1 MRTVKMTVNRK
12 KVRTEK
18 KAVKR
23 AMAFMMAGVMCF
35 SLVGCGKSDKKKK
48 EEKLDIYDAVQEV
61 VFDECIYKSK
71 IVNDVFYGIYTR
83 YNENSEEEDSEEGLI
98 KYDFNTKEQNSVA
111 FNMPNTSVANFY
123 VDDNHNIVLNAQK
136 IIQSDEP
143 AENTSDF
150 EYTYQDVKLVY
161 NENLEMISSE
171 DGEIKTINDTTSDSI
186 ENVYGVEVDNQGRE
200 ISLCGSMGAEEES
213 YIKVNDKDGNETARI
228 QIEDMAQNL
237 VVMNDGT
244 VACAIWGKNGS
255 EVYRVDI
262 EGGKLGEKLMSLSDS
277 YNNLYTGLNNSLLID
292 VNGYLCRYSSE
303 SEKSQKILKFIDS
316 NVNPNSVTTIFELKN
331 GTLGVVLPDYET
343 NKTEIDFL
351 IKQDTDKNANK
362 KEIRLGTLNLDTQLQ
377 EQIIK
382 FNKTNEKYKIIVDD
396 YASDDD
402 YEEGIKRFNAAV
414 TSGNCPDLIDLSVMG
429 IQEYAQ
435 KGILEDLTPYLEKD
449 SELSED
455 LFVDSVINT
464 YKINDKL
471 YTIPMSFMIEALA
484 GATSSVGSEKSWTM
498 QEFVAYAESLPKGT
512 EILDG
517 ITSDG
522 LLSSI
527 LQYNMGEY
535 VNWST
540 GECNFNTDEF
550 IKLLEFCSNYENSEK
565 FYQNYDYENEPSEIT
580 KIRNKQVVMQ
590 RLYMDGVE
598 GYMLSKVTFGEP
610 ITIKGYPTKD
620 GNGFVLNTSSFLVGI
635 SSKSKNKDAAW
646 EFMREFYTKE
656 GQDSVDWSFS
666 GFPVRKDVLEEVLQK
681 AKEAET
687 ETAPDGT
694 KYVTVWGF
702 QDIEMYIPAPTDED
716 INEIKEII
724 NSADKLTNINTEIF
738 SMISEEAEA
747 FFKGQKTAK
756 EVADVIQSRVS
767 IYVKE
772 NR

>member
-1 MRTVKMTVNRK
+1 MTVNQK
-12 KVRTEK
+12 KVRTTK

-23 AMAFMMAGVMCF
+23 AMALMMAGVMCF
-35 SLVGCGKSDKKKK
+35 SLAGCGRGDKKKK
-48 EEKLDIYDAVQEV
+48 GEKLDIYEAVQEV
-61 VFDECIYKSK
+61 IFDECIYTSK
-71 IVNDVFYGIYTR
+71 IVNDVFYGIYTK
-83 YNENSEEEDSEEGLI
+83 YNENTEKEDVEEGLI

-111 FNMPNTSVANFY
+111 FNMPNTSVTNFY
-123 VDDNHNIVLNAQK
+123 VDDSNNIVLNAQK
-136 IIQSDEP
+136 IIQSDES
-143 AENTSDF
+143 AENSSEKSDF
-150 EYTYQDVKLVY
+150 EYTYQDVELVY
-161 NENLEMISSE
+161 NENLEMVSSKE
-171 DGEIKTINDTTSDSI
+171 GEIKTINDTTSDSM
-186 ENVYGVEVDNQGRE
+186 EAVYGVEVDNQGRE
-200 ISLCGSMGAEEES
+200 ISLCGSRGAEEES
-213 YIKVNDKDGNETARI
+213 YIKVNDKDGNEIARI
-228 QIEDMAQNL
+228 KIEDMAQNL
-237 VVMNDGT
+237 VVMSDGT
-244 VACAIWGKNGS
+244 VACAIWGEKGTEIYN
-255 EVYRVDI
+255 VDI
-262 EGGKLGEKLMSLSDS
+262 EGGKLGEKLMSLSDGFS
-277 YNNLYTGLNNSLLID
+277 DLYTGLNNSLLID
-292 VNGYLCRYSSE
+292 VNGYLCRYNSE

-316 NVNPNSVTTIFELKN
+316 NVNPNSITTIFELKN
-331 GTLGVVLPDYET
+331 GTLGVVLTDYET
-343 NKTEIDFL
+343 NETEIDFL

-362 KEIRLGTLNLDTQLQ
+362 TEIRLGTLELDTQLQ

-382 FNKTNEKYKIIVDD
+382 FNKTNEKYRIVVDD
-396 YASDDD
+396 YASDGD

-414 TSGNCPDLIDLSVMG
+414 TSGNCPDLIDLSIMG

-512 EILDG
+512 EILDDL
-517 ITSDG
+517 TSDG

-620 GNGFVLNTSSFLVGI
+620 GNGFALNASSFLLGI

-656 GQDSVDWSFS
+656 GQDLIDWSFS
-666 GFPVRKDVLEEVLQK
+666 GFPIRKDVLEEVLQK

-694 KYVTVWGF
+694 KYVSVWGF
-702 QDIEMYIPAPTDED
+702 QDIEMYIPAPNDED

-724 NSADKLTNINTEIF
+724 NSVDKLTNINAEIF

>member
-1 MRTVKMTVNRK
+1 MTVNRK
-12 KVRTEK
+12 KVRTAK

-35 SLVGCGKSDKKKK
+35 SLAGCGKGDKKEKG
-48 EEKLDIYDAVQEV
+48 EKLDVYEAVQEA
-61 VFDECIYKSK
+61 VFDECIYTSK
-71 IVNDVFYGIYTR
+71 IVNDVFYGIYTK
-83 YNENSEEEDSEEGLI
+83 YNENTEKEDFKEGLI
-98 KYDFNTKEQNSVA
+98 KYDFNSKEQNSVA
-111 FNMPNTSVANFY
+111 FDMPNTSVTNFY
-123 VDDNHNIVLNAQK
+123 VDGSNNIVLHAQK
-136 IIQSDEP
+136 IIQNDES
-143 AENTSDF
+143 AENSSDF
-150 EYTYQDVKLVY
+150 EYTYQDIKLVY
-161 NENLEMISSE
+161 NENLELVSSKE
-171 DGEIKTINDTTSDSI
+171 GEIKKIDETTTDSI
-186 ENVYGVEVDNQGRE
+186 ENVYGIVVDNQGRE
-200 ISLCGSMGAEEES
+200 ISLCGSMGEEEDT
-213 YIKVNDKDGNETARI
+213 YIKVNDKDGNEVASI
-228 QIEDMAQNL
+228 KIEDMAQKL
-237 VVMNDGT
+237 VVMSDGT
-244 VACAIWGKNGS
+244 VACAIWGEQGTEIYS
-255 EVYRVDI
+255 VDI
-262 EGGKLGEKLMSLSDS
+262 EGGKLGEKLMSLSD
-277 YNNLYTGLNNSLLID
+277 NFNDLYPGENNSLLVD
-292 VNGYLCRYSSE
+292 VNGYICRYNSE

-331 GTLGVVLPDYET
+331 GTLGVVIPDYET

-351 IKQDTDKNANK
+351 IKQDTDKSANK
-362 KEIRLGTLNLDTQLQ
+362 TEVRLGTLQMDTQLQ

-382 FNKTNEKYKIIVDD
+382 FNKTNEKYKIVVED

-429 IQEYAQ
+429 MQEYAQ

-449 SELSED
+449 SELSMD
-455 LFVDSVINT
+455 QFVDSVINT
-464 YKINDKL
+464 YKINNKL
-471 YTIPMSFMIEALA
+471 YAIPMSFMIEALA
-484 GATSSVGSEKSWTM
+484 GATSSVGNEKSWTM
-498 QEFVAYAESLPKGT
+498 QEFVAYAESLPEGT
-512 EILDG
+512 EILDDL
-517 ITSDG
+517 TSDG
-522 LLSSI
+522 LLANV

-565 FYQNYDYENEPSEIT
+565 VYQNYDYENEPSEIT

-590 RLYMDGVE
+590 RLYMDGTE

-620 GNGFVLNTSSFLVGI
+620 GNGFALNTSSFLLGI

-646 EFMREFYTKE
+646 EFIREFYTKE
-656 GQDSVDWSFS
+656 GQDLVDWSFS

-694 KYVTVWGF
+694 EYVSVWGF

-724 NSADKLTNINTEIF
+724 NSVDKLTNVNMEIF

>member
-35 SLVGCGKSDKKKK
+35 SLAGCGKSDKKKK

-61 VFDECIYKSK
+61 VFDECIYTAK
-71 IVNDVFYGIYTR
+71 IVNDVFYGIYTK
-83 YNENSEEEDSEEGLI
+83 YNENSEEDYEEGLI

-111 FNMPNTSVANFY
+111 FNMPNTSVTNFY
-123 VDDNHNIVLNAQK
+123 VDDNQNIVLNAQK

-143 AENTSDF
+143 EENTSDF
-150 EYTYQDVKLVY
+150 EYTYQDVKLVC
-161 NENLEMISSE
+161 NENLEVVSSKE
-171 DGEIKTINDTTSDSI
+171 GEIKTINDTTSDSM

-200 ISLCGSMGAEEES
+200 ISLCGGMGAEEES

-237 VVMNDGT
+237 VVMSDGT

-292 VNGYLCRYSSE
+292 VNGYLCRYNSE

-316 NVNPNSVTTIFELKN
+316 NVNPNSISTIFELKN
-331 GTLGVVLPDYET
+331 GTLGVILPDYET

-351 IKQDTDKNANK
+351 IKQDTDKSANK
-362 KEIRLGTLNLDTQLQ
+362 TEIRLGTLELDTQLQ

-382 FNKTNEKYKIIVDD
+382 FNKTNEKYKIVVDD
-396 YASDDD
+396 YASDGD

-414 TSGNCPDLIDLSVMG
+414 TSGNCPDIIDLSIMG
-429 IQEYAQ
+429 MQEYAQ
-435 KGILEDLTPYLEKD
+435 KGILEDLIPYLEKD

-498 QEFVAYAESLPKGT
+498 QEFVAYAESLPEGT

-517 ITSDG
+517 LTSDG
-522 LLSSI
+522 LLSNI
-527 LQYNMGEY
+527 LQCNMGEY

-540 GECNFNTDEF
+540 GECKFNTDEF

-620 GNGFVLNTSSFLVGI
+620 GNGFALNTSSILVGI

-646 EFMREFYTKE
+646 EFIREFYTKE